1 VKFLPGWEP
10 LVLVIKK
17 VNVQGSFRARLKN
30 WAKYLANPN
39 LENTVAAL
47 QTDASLVHKI
57 FFLALLSSFES

>member
-1 VKFLPGWEP
+1 MFK
-10 LVLVIKK
+10 
-17 VNVQGSFRARLKN
+17 GSFRARLKN